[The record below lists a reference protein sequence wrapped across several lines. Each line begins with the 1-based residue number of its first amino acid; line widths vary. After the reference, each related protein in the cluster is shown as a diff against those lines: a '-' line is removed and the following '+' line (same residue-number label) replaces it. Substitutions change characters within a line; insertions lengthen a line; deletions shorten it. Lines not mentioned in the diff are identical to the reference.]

1 MINWHIYGKKEYYT
15 SRVVGFYKDPQVQGL
30 SASRAYLESLDIDYQ
45 PDALY
50 TNESLDNVSEIK
62 GADIIQKRDDLKMA
76 ISSMPGMM
84 RQMILIIIA
93 FAIILGMVI
102 IYNMSILSF
111 TEKEYQFATLKV
123 LGFSSQK
130 IEKIFSL
137 QNSIICLISILVGL
151 PSGYYLTS
159 YLFKA
164 CLDENYD
171 FGVHIEPLTFVLAAI
186 GTYLVS
192 WIVSKLLSRKVE
204 TIDMVSSLKA
214 ND

>member
-1 MINWHIYGKKEYYT
+1 M
-15 SRVVGFYKDPQVQGL
+15 
-30 SASRAYLESLDIDYQ
+30 ESLDINYQ

-62 GADIIQKRDDLKMA
+62 GADIIQKRDDLKTA
-76 ISSMPGMM
+76 ISSMLSMM
-84 RQMILIIIA
+84 RQMILIIIT

-171 FGVHIEPLTFVLAAI
+171 FGVHIEPLTFVLAAN

-192 WIVSKLLSRKVE
+192 WIVSKLLIWLV
-204 TIDMVSSLKA
+204 V
-214 ND
+214 